1 MGIVKRTNCRKQH
14 HHAKG
19 NQSQPSD
26 DSLHTIV
33 NFITTLVIEPG
44 QLLYEAMLQMRRQY
58 DDKETLIQEFIE
70 QV

>member
-1 MGIVKRTNCRKQH
+1 MEIVESTCSSKQH

-44 QLLYEAMLQMRRQY
+44 QPHYEAMLQMRRQY
-58 DDKETLIQEFIE
+58 DVKVTLILEFIE
-70 QV
+70 HG